1 MDSFQSVVNNQT
13 NQNTEGGH
21 VIEEKKVDKL
31 IMRPTRITPLVY
43 FDPDRALLELRGKSS
58 PENSIQ
64 FYKRLLIALE
74 RYAHFGTKDITANFK
89 FEYFNTSSSK
99 CLFDAFKR
107 LIKVRQRGL
116 ALTINWYYEEF
127 DDDMLE
133 AGEDYSDLL
142 GYKFNFIET
151 VFN

>member
-1 MDSFQSVVNNQT
+1 MV
-13 NQNTEGGH
+13 NQNAGKRQG
-21 VIEEKKVDKL
+21 IEVKKVDKL
-31 IMRPTRITPLVY
+31 VIRPTRITPLVY

-74 RYAHFGTKDITANFK
+74 RYAHYGTKDITANFK
-89 FEYFNTSSSK
+89 LEYFNTSSSK

-107 LIKVRQRGL
+107 LMKAQQRGIS
-116 ALTINWYYEEF
+116 LTINWYYEEY
-127 DDDMLE
+127 DTDMLE
-133 AGEDYSDLL
+133 SGEDYSDLL
-142 GYKFNFIET
+142 GFKFNYIET